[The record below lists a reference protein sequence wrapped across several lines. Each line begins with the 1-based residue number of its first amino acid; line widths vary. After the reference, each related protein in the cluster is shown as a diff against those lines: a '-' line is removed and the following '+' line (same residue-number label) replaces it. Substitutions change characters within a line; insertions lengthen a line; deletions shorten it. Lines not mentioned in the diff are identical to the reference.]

1 MNNKF
6 NVKWAIL
13 SCLLICSVGSS
24 AYATGTETLSTEKES
39 TLTHN
44 WLDRTDIKAKFQTN
58 HEPQYAL
65 ETLQPL
71 GHYDEKTSKDLVFVQ
86 GSVSSNFGDVFTYD
100 EYVNRPV
107 EGVVIYEERQVNRY
121 DRIGTTGSI
130 GLGYRHLSRNE
141 NAYVGANAFYDY
153 SFKDNYRRAGVG
165 AEYVV
170 GENKFYANFYKHLG
184 NGDFFYSESIIDE
197 PYPAPYNTPDNTPDT
212 GVSLVHTSRS
222 MTASG
227 YDIGYSRT
235 FKNARYLRPYIN
247 RYHWN
252 IHRDVRGLYG
262 MLLHTFNTYKDGYKI
277 GTEINLTPHIAVDTG
292 YNKPSGHSGEFYI
305 QVMYTLGK
313 TDFALF
319 SGKHGNSDDTTTA
332 RSQMFDKVRRH
343 DMTATKYKGEFHIHY
358 PHDHL

>member
-1 MNNKF
+1 M
-6 NVKWAIL
+6 
-13 SCLLICSVGSS
+13 
-24 AYATGTETLSTEKES
+24 
-39 TLTHN
+39 
-44 WLDRTDIKAKFQTN
+44 
-58 HEPQYAL
+58 
-65 ETLQPL
+65 
-71 GHYDEKTSKDLVFVQ
+71 
-86 GSVSSNFGDVFTYD
+86 
-100 EYVNRPV
+100 
-107 EGVVIYEERQVNRY
+107 
-121 DRIGTTGSI
+121 
-130 GLGYRHLSRNE
+130 GYRHLSRSE

-184 NGDFFYSESIIDE
+184 NGDFFYSESTIDE

-277 GTEINLTPHIAVDTG
+277 GTEINLTPHIAIDTG

-319 SGKHGNSDDTTTA
+319 GGKHGNSDDTTTA

>member
-1 MNNKF
+1 M
-6 NVKWAIL
+6 
-13 SCLLICSVGSS
+13 
-24 AYATGTETLSTEKES
+24 
-39 TLTHN
+39 
-44 WLDRTDIKAKFQTN
+44 
-58 HEPQYAL
+58 
-65 ETLQPL
+65 
-71 GHYDEKTSKDLVFVQ
+71 
-86 GSVSSNFGDVFTYD
+86 
-100 EYVNRPV
+100 
-107 EGVVIYEERQVNRY
+107 
-121 DRIGTTGSI
+121 
-130 GLGYRHLSRNE
+130 
-141 NAYVGANAFYDY
+141 
-153 SFKDNYRRAGVG
+153 
-165 AEYVV
+165 V

-319 SGKHGNSDDTTTA
+319 GGKHGNSNDMTTA